1 MGNAV
6 WFYAD
11 ASRQQQG
18 PVDSDALAQL
28 YADGRIDARTL
39 LWREGLSGWQAL
51 ATLGDEL
58 PWIRAALATSP
69 LPPPMPVAPS
79 SAALPPAK
87 PGLSRGAGCG
97 IAIAV
102 AAVVGVPLL
111 GILAA
116 IAIPAYQDYTHR
128 ALLMQ
133 HISAANPIKLRIAE
147 AHQREGDCPDDIGL
161 KSEDV
166 PTGFSEVWV
175 GRFEDGTC
183 GAQFTFDAIERL
195 PKVQGKKLWFWMDE
209 SGSGWKCAS
218 DIDNKLLPTSCRS

>member
-1 MGNAV
+1 MSNAV

-18 PVDSDALAQL
+18 PVDSDALAEL
-28 YADGRIDARTL
+28 FRVGRIDASTL
-39 LWREGLSGWQAL
+39 LWREGLTGWQAL

-58 PWIRAALATSP
+58 PWVREALAHAAA
-69 LPPPMPVAPS
+69 PPPIPVAPS
-79 SAALPPAK
+79 VPPPPPAK
-87 PGLSRGAGCG
+87 QGMGAGAGC
-97 IAIAV
+97 AIAV
-102 AAVVGVPLL
+102 AVGFVALMVL

-116 IAIPAYQDYTHR
+116 IAIPAYHDYTQR

-133 HISAANPIKLRIAE
+133 QIVLTAPIKQRIAE
-147 AHQREGDCPDDIGL
+147 AHHRDGDCPSDIGL

-183 GAQFTFDAIERL
+183 GAQFTLGTIERL
-195 PKVQGKKLWFWMDE
+195 PKVEGKKLWFWLDE
-209 SGSGWKCAS
+209 KGAGWKCSS
-218 DIDNKLLPTSCRS
+218 DLENKLLPANCRS